1 MAIEIVDVLINS
13 MVIFHSYVSL
23 PEGMFK
29 IPKRDID
36 QPHFCGHQT
45 IIHNQLAKIRSLSIE
60 YVPSV
65 GDYAIP
71 SMVTSIGD
79 MDHDLCI

>member
-1 MAIEIVDVLINS
+1 MAIELVDFPINS

-36 QPHFCGHQT
+36 RPHFYGHQT
-45 IIHNQLAKIRSLSIE
+45 IIHNQLPKIRSLSTE
-60 YVPSV
+60 YVPTV
-65 GDYAIP
+65 N
-71 SMVTSIGD
+71 SIHG
-79 MDHDLCI
+79 CFNW